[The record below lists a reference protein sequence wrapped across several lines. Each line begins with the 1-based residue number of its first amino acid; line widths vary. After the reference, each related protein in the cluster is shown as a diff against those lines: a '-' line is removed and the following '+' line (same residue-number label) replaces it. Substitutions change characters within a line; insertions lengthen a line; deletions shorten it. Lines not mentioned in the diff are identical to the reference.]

1 MTQGAALLSQLTDCT
16 PYLLQL
22 GLTKSRTSLVW
33 IAGPLSGLIMQP
45 VVGVLADNSR
55 SKWGRRRPFMIG
67 GSLIVAICLLVLGWT
82 GEIVRLFVREP
93 ETVGG
98 LNRSR
103 LWFPAYASSQAKTF
117 TIALAVLSIYAVDF
131 AINAGWCCICREQTD
146 RTTNRVFSPVIMSKS
161 NSGHFA
167 NCKTAA
173 WFCLGYV
180 LVSPLESEL
189 IFRS

>member
-67 GSLIVAICLLVLGWT
+67 GSLIVAICLIILGWT

-98 LNRSR
+98 RNGSR
-103 LWFPAYASSQAKTF
+103 FGFSAYASLQAKTY

-131 AINAGWCCICREQTD
+131 AINAGWCSTRPQQTD
-146 RTTNRVFSPVIMSKS
+146 RTANRSLQSSHRVEVSSWTLCQLQ
-161 NSGHFA
+161 NSSLVL
-167 NCKTAA
+167 
-173 WFCLGYV
+173 LGV
-180 LVSPLESEL
+180 RACTPL
-189 IFRS
+189 

>member
-1 MTQGAALLSQLTDCT
+1 MATQGAALLSQLTDCT

-67 GSLIVAICLLVLGWT
+67 GALIVAVCLLVLGWT
-82 GEIVRLFVREP
+82 GEIVQLFVREP
-93 ETVGG
+93 KTVGDWTYSPLGVLAYDG
-98 LNRSR
+98 L
-103 LWFPAYASSQAKTF
+103 QAKSC

-131 AINAGWCCICREQTD
+131 AINAGWCSAREQID
-146 RTTNRVFSPVIMSKS
+146 RTADVGIQSSLRAEVSSSTLCQLQSSSLVLPGVRDPSLHCRV
-161 NSGHFA
+161 HQ
-167 NCKTAA
+167 
-173 WFCLGYV
+173 Y
-180 LVSPLESEL
+180 
-189 IFRS
+189 